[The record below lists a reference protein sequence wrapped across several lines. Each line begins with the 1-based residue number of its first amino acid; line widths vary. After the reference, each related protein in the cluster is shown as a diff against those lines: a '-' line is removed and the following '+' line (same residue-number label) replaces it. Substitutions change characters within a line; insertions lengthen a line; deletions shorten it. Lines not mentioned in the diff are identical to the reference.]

1 MLHTYLHKLT
11 LSFLFVP
18 ILFISALFSLCLI
31 NFPALAGWQI
41 EVVDTGPVGKNPSL
55 AFDAS
60 GKPAISYVDPNNLKY
75 AHFNGS
81 VWDITTVD
89 EGAMDDMDYA
99 SLAFHPLSG
108 KPAISY
114 YDLGDSVLKYASFN
128 GAAWVITPVDSI
140 DSASIREEG
149 GATSLAFDASGNPAI
164 AYSDDGNVHNGILK
178 YAHFNGDTWD
188 ITSIDPGG
196 CVGEGVSLAFDP
208 VSGNPSLSY
217 IADCAGIGHNTD
229 HLKYAHFNGT
239 AWDITTVDSGGDGSM
254 DEYSSLAFDS
264 SGNPTIAYVR
274 GISKKDSNIK
284 YAHFNGATWDITTVG
299 AGKDKY
305 QYQSPSLAFD
315 LSGNPAI
322 AYGEETSEDDANIKY
337 AHFNGAVWDITT
349 IDAGAVPSLA
359 FDAGGKPA
367 IAYGDWGNYDLK
379 FARFVPC
386 QCDADSPM
394 GCISGTVTKVGTGK
408 PLAGKTVTLR
418 RMSPKP
424 RITLNATTGS
434 DGCYSFTD
442 LINGTYKIK
451 VSSCKG
457 GGSKTKKIT
466 GGGKVNNVNFQCR

>member
-1 MLHTYLHKLT
+1 M
-11 LSFLFVP
+11 
-18 ILFISALFSLCLI
+18 
-31 NFPALAGWQI
+31 AGWQI
-41 EVVDTGPVGKNPSL
+41 ETVDTGPVSESTSL

-60 GKPAISYVDPNNLKY
+60 GKPAISYVGPDNLKY

-81 VWDITTVD
+81 LWDITTVD
-89 EGAMDDMDYA
+89 EGAMDDMCCT

-140 DSASIREEG
+140 DSASIREED
-149 GATSLAFDASGNPAI
+149 GATSLAFDTSGRPAI
-164 AYSDDGNVHNGILK
+164 AYSDDGDVHNGILK
-178 YAHFNGDTWD
+178 YAHFNGATWD

-196 CVGEGVSLAFDP
+196 CVGESVSLAFDP
-208 VSGNPSLSY
+208 VSGNPSISY
-217 IADCAGIGHNTD
+217 IADCEGIGSDTD

-239 AWDITTVDSGGDGSM
+239 AWDITTVDSRGDGSM
-254 DEYSSLAFDS
+254 DESSSLAFDS
-264 SGNPTIAYVR
+264 SGNPAIAYAR
-274 GISKKDSNIK
+274 GISEDDSNIK
-284 YAHFNGATWDITTVG
+284 YAHFNGATWDITTVDSKG
-299 AGKDKY
+299 SVGGE
-305 QYQSPSLAFD
+305 SSLAFD
-315 LSGNPAI
+315 SSGNPAI
-322 AYGEETSEDDANIKY
+322 AYEEEISCVEINEEEICDVNIKY
-337 AHFNGAVWDITT
+337 AHFNGTTWDITT
-349 IDAGAVPSLA
+349 IDAGSGPSLA
-359 FDAGGKPA
+359 FDADGRPA
-367 IAYGDWGNYDLK
+367 IAYSDLGNYDLK

-386 QCDADSPM
+386 QCDAGSPM

-434 DGCYSFTD
+434 DGCYSFID
-442 LINGTYKIK
+442 LVNGTYKIK

-466 GGGKVNNVNFQCR
+466 GGGKVNNVNFRCR

>member
-1 MLHTYLHKLT
+1 M
-11 LSFLFVP
+11 
-18 ILFISALFSLCLI
+18 
-31 NFPALAGWQI
+31 AGWQT
-41 EVVDTGPVGKNPSL
+41 ETVDTVPVGESTSL

-60 GKPAISYVDPNNLKY
+60 GKPAISYVGTDNLKY

-81 VWDITTVD
+81 LWGITTVD
-89 EGAMDDMDYA
+89 VGNIGDIGDMDSYT

-114 YDLGDSVLKYASFN
+114 YDLSDSVLKYASFN

-140 DSASIREEG
+140 DSASIREEN
-149 GATSLAFDASGNPAI
+149 GATSLAFDTSGNPAI
-164 AYSDDGNVHNGILK
+164 AYSDDGYVHNGILK
-178 YAHFNGDTWD
+178 YAHFNGATWD

-208 VSGNPSLSY
+208 VSGNPSISY
-217 IADCAGIGHNTD
+217 TADCEGIGYDTD

-239 AWDITTVDSGGDGSM
+239 AWDITTVDSRGDGSM
-254 DEYSSLAFDS
+254 DESSSLAFDS
-264 SGNPTIAYVR
+264 SGNPAIAYAR

-315 LSGNPAI
+315 SSGNPAI
-322 AYGEETSEDDANIKY
+322 AYEEEISCVEINEEEICDVNIKY
-337 AHFNGAVWDITT
+337 AHFNGATWDITT
-349 IDAGAVPSLA
+349 IDAGSGPSLA
-359 FDAGGKPA
+359 FDADGRPA
-367 IAYGDWGNYDLK
+367 IAYSDLGNYDLK

-386 QCDADSPM
+386 QCDAGSPM

-424 RITLNATTGS
+424 KITLNATTGS

-442 LINGTYKIK
+442 LVNGTYKIK

-457 GGSKTKKIT
+457 GGSKTRVIT
-466 GGGKVNNVNFQCR
+466 GGGKVNDINFQCR